1 MDKDSTQDHIYD
13 IKNKDLLHIN
23 DVIFKDSIQSA
34 ITPNLDM
41 SSLPSESPISSDVTS
56 LDTLI
61 APIRDAQSA
70 LDTDTLKASP
80 TLNSISFDENI
91 PITETALK
99 SKDDFQT
106 NDLSTFQG
114 SYSVT
119 SSKKVDQNHVQF
131 LKDLEKIP
139 DRMAFKIS
147 EVSDL
152 TGIKSYVLR
161 YWESE
166 FEQLKPKKA
175 INNRRMYTQKDVT
188 TILLI
193 KKLLYEDKYSIEGA
207 KKALKQLQVEVKKE
221 HKTFVQSCQ
230 QQKAIDQL
238 KELICSISSLK
249 NSLSDSIEDQK

>member
-1 MDKDSTQDHIYD
+1 MEKDKIQNDTYN
-13 IKNKDLLHIN
+13 IKNKNSLHIN

-34 ITPNLDM
+34 ITPNLEIT
-41 SSLPSESPISSDVTS
+41 SLSEHSIDNDIISSDTLRPPIEEVSADLNEAGVTNVVKTPS
-56 LDTLI
+56 S
-61 APIRDAQSA
+61 PA
-70 LDTDTLKASP
+70 LDLSSNDSVFT
-80 TLNSISFDENI
+80 EN
-91 PITETALK
+91 
-99 SKDDFQT
+99 
-106 NDLSTFQG
+106 
-114 SYSVT
+114 
-119 SSKKVDQNHVQF
+119 SSKSIDDIPGIETDDEEPYTTSTKKEIDQNHIQL
-131 LKDLEKIP
+131 LKDLEEIP

-152 TGIKSYVLR
+152 TRIKSYVLR

-221 HKTFVQSCQ
+221 HKTFIRSSQ

-238 KELICSISSLK
+238 KDLICNISSLK
-249 NSLSDSIEDQK
+249 DSLSSPIED